1 MLFILC
7 KLFLKNKASD
17 FKLTS
22 LYYLCFLI
30 CKNTAF
36 LRYFI
41 ELSYNGTNY
50 HGWQKQPNAISVQEV
65 LEKALSTILGETIV
79 VMGAGRTDA
88 GVHAKQLFAHFDT
101 AVVFNADKLQYKLNS
116 FLPEDIAIQSIF
128 KVKED
133 IHARFHATSRAYL
146 YRVALQKSPFNVDQ
160 AYFLKHALDIEKMNE
175 ATKILFDYKDFQCFS
190 KTHTDVKTYNCDIMA
205 AQWKLID
212 GELQFTIK
220 ADRFLRNMVR
230 AIVGTLIN
238 IGVGK
243 IKVEDLHTIIQS
255 KNRCNAGFS
264 VPAKGLYLTEVAYP
278 DTIKLN
284 D

>member
-1 MLFILC
+1 M
-7 KLFLKNKASD
+7 
-17 FKLTS
+17 
-22 LYYLCFLI
+22 
-30 CKNTAF
+30 
-36 LRYFI
+36 RYFI

-101 AVVFNADKLQYKLNS
+101 VVVFNADKLQYKLNS

-160 AYFLKHALDIEKMNE
+160 AYF
-175 ATKILFDYKDFQCFS
+175 
-190 KTHTDVKTYNCDIMA
+190 
-205 AQWKLID
+205 
-212 GELQFTIK
+212 
-220 ADRFLRNMVR
+220 
-230 AIVGTLIN
+230 
-238 IGVGK
+238 
-243 IKVEDLHTIIQS
+243 
-255 KNRCNAGFS
+255 
-264 VPAKGLYLTEVAYP
+264 
-278 DTIKLN
+278 
-284 D
+284 